1 MLDFC
6 RSIIVILVLLIF
18 TASQVIAGFVLEQ
31 ERYEKGTSKKL
42 KGTIYMQEN
51 KVKFFDEEGQF
62 SAIFNLET
70 GEMMQIDNMS
80 RTYTSAKAK
89 DYFKFFKEYALKMK
103 TAMQQQLAEL
113 PPDQRAQAEEMMKRQ
128 GIELPGSNSVPVKIE
143 LKKTGDISKIAGY
156 ESVKYEIYRNGKLDE
171 EIWTSKEVGLENEID
186 MNKMTECMSE
196 LRKIEESLGGAS
208 SVSKEAEQVYI
219 EVFGSGFP
227 MKTTDYPVSGTS
239 IVEEIVKVSRK
250 QIESS
255 EFRAPAG
262 YRKVPLEQMLQLGSV
277 E

>member
-113 PPDQRAQAEEMMKRQ
+113 TPDQRAQAEEMMKRQ

-171 EIWTSKEVGLENEID
+171 EIWTSKEVGLESEID
-186 MNKMTECMSE
+186 MNKMTEYMSE

-219 EVFGSGFP
+219 EVFSSGFP
-227 MKTTDYPVSGTS
+227 MKTIDYPVSGNS
-239 IVEEIVKVSRK
+239 IIEETVKVSKK
-250 QIESS
+250 QIDNN

>member
-42 KGTIYMQEN
+42 KGTIYIQEN

-186 MNKMTECMSE
+186 MNKMTEYMSE

>member
-113 PPDQRAQAEEMMKRQ
+113 TPDQRAQAEEMMKRQ
-128 GIELPGSNSVPVKIE
+128 GIELPGSNSAPVKIE
-143 LKKTGDISKIAGY
+143 LKKTGNISKIAGY

-186 MNKMTECMSE
+186 MNKMTEYMSE

-255 EFRAPAG
+255 EFRATAG

>member
-186 MNKMTECMSE
+186 MNKMTEYMSE

-227 MKTTDYPVSGTS
+227 MKTIDYPVSGTS

-277 E
+277 Q

>member
-113 PPDQRAQAEEMMKRQ
+113 TPDQRAQAEEMMKRQ

-186 MNKMTECMSE
+186 MNKMTEYMSE

-219 EVFGSGFP
+219 EVFSSGFP
-227 MKTTDYPVSGTS
+227 MKTIDYPVSGNS
-239 IVEEIVKVSRK
+239 IIEETVKVSKK
-250 QIESS
+250 QIDNN
-255 EFRAPAG
+255 EFRAPAD

>member
-1 MLDFC
+1 MDFC

-186 MNKMTECMSE
+186 MNKMTEYMSE

>member
-113 PPDQRAQAEEMMKRQ
+113 TPDQRAQAEEMMKRQ

-156 ESVKYEIYRNGKLDE
+156 ESVKYEVYRNGKLDE

-186 MNKMTECMSE
+186 MNKMTEYMSE

-227 MKTTDYPVSGTS
+227 MKTIDYPVSGTS

-277 E
+277 Q

>member
-186 MNKMTECMSE
+186 MNKMTEYMSE

-262 YRKVPLEQMLQLGSV
+262 YRKVPLKQMLQLGSV

>member
-113 PPDQRAQAEEMMKRQ
+113 TPDQRAQAEEMMKRQ

-186 MNKMTECMSE
+186 MNKMTEYMSE

-227 MKTTDYPVSGTS
+227 MKTIDYPVSGTS

-277 E
+277 Q

>member
-18 TASQVIAGFVLEQ
+18 TASQVIAGLVLEQ

-42 KGTIYMQEN
+42 KGTMYVQEN
-51 KVKFFDEEGQF
+51 KVKFFDEAGQF

-113 PPDQRAQAEEMMKRQ
+113 LPDQRTQAEKMMKRQ

-143 LKKTGDISKIAGY
+143 LKKTGDISRIAGY
-156 ESVKYEIYRNGKLDE
+156 ESVKYEVYRNGKLDE

-186 MNKMTECMSE
+186 MNKMTEYMSE

-208 SVSKEAEQVYI
+208 SASKEAEQVYI

-227 MKTTDYPVSGTS
+227 MKTIDYPVSGTS

-277 E
+277 Q

>member
-113 PPDQRAQAEEMMKRQ
+113 TPDQRAQAEEMMKRQ

-186 MNKMTECMSE
+186 MNKMTEYMSE

-239 IVEEIVKVSRK
+239 IVEEIVKVS
-250 QIESS
+250 S

>member
-113 PPDQRAQAEEMMKRQ
+113 TPDQRAQAEEMMKRQ

-186 MNKMTECMSE
+186 MNKMTEYMSE

-227 MKTTDYPVSGTS
+227 MKTIDYPVSGTS

>member
-113 PPDQRAQAEEMMKRQ
+113 TPDQRAQAEEMMKRQ

-186 MNKMTECMSE
+186 MNKMTEYMSE

-277 E
+277 Q

>member
-6 RSIIVILVLLIF
+6 RSIIVILVLFIF

-31 ERYEKGTSKKL
+31 ERYEQGTSKKL

-113 PPDQRAQAEEMMKRQ
+113 TPDQRAQAEEMMKRQ

-186 MNKMTECMSE
+186 MNKMTEYMSE

-262 YRKVPLEQMLQLGSV
+262 YRKLPLEQMLQLGSV
-277 E
+277 Q

>member
-113 PPDQRAQAEEMMKRQ
+113 TPDQRAQAEEMMKRQ

-186 MNKMTECMSE
+186 MNKMTEYMSE

-227 MKTTDYPVSGTS
+227 MRTTDYPVSGTS

>member
-186 MNKMTECMSE
+186 MNKMTEYMSE

-219 EVFGSGFP
+219 EVFSSGFP
-227 MKTTDYPVSGTS
+227 MKTIDYPVSGNS
-239 IVEEIVKVSRK
+239 IIEETVKVSKK
-250 QIESS
+250 QIDNN

-277 E
+277 Q

>member
-186 MNKMTECMSE
+186 MNKMTEYMSE

>member
-113 PPDQRAQAEEMMKRQ
+113 TPDQRAQAEEMMKRQ

-186 MNKMTECMSE
+186 MNKMTEYMSE

>member
-18 TASQVIAGFVLEQ
+18 TASQVIAGLVLEQ

-42 KGTIYMQEN
+42 KGTIYIQEN

-186 MNKMTECMSE
+186 MNKMTEYMSE

>member
-6 RSIIVILVLLIF
+6 RSIIVILVLLLF

-42 KGTIYMQEN
+42 KGTIYIQEN

-103 TAMQQQLAEL
+103 TAMQQQLAKL

-156 ESVKYEIYRNGKLDE
+156 ESVKYEVYRNGKLDE
-171 EIWTSKEVGLENEID
+171 EIWTSKEVGLESEID
-186 MNKMTECMSE
+186 MNKMTEYMSE
-196 LRKIEESLGGAS
+196 LRKIEESLGGAN

-227 MKTTDYPVSGTS
+227 MKTIDYPVSGTS
-239 IVEEIVKVSRK
+239 IVEEIVKISRK

-262 YRKVPLEQMLQLGSV
+262 YRKVPLEQMLQLSSV
-277 E
+277 Q